1 MMRMNGICFPSAQSA
16 INSDAF
22 TAASGQ
28 PMHQTAA
35 TPEVAPAIRKKKPWT
50 RKRKIIFGAVGLVVL
65 WIIVAIIQSKREK
78 PIPVTTDK
86 ALRKTI
92 VQTVSAT
99 GKVQPEIEVKISPEV
114 AGEIIELPVEDG
126 KPVKKADL
134 LVKIKPDSYKALLEQ
149 QEAAISAAKAT
160 NLQQKATMMKTE
172 QDLKRADDMYAK
184 KTISIQEY
192 NTAQAAADVA
202 KNTFE
207 SSLHEIERAEAGS
220 SQARDQLSKTTVYS
234 PIDGTVTILNSKL
247 GERIVATGQFAGT
260 EVMRVADLG
269 HMEARVDV
277 NENDVVNVK
286 VTDKANVK
294 IDAYGDR
301 KFHGTVYQIANTGKT
316 TGAGTQEEVTNFEVK
331 IRIDDHDVTLKP
343 GLSCT
348 ADIETN
354 MIKDA
359 VAVPMQAVT
368 IRTGESNLSP
378 EEIEKKK
385 QKAAA
390 RDKGDNNA
398 EFTNEKQEKA
408 AKKEEREKLA
418 KVVFLKNGS
427 KAKLVKVT
435 TGISDDTYMEIK
447 SGVQPG
453 DEVISGSYS
462 AISRKLK
469 DGAKVTYDKETAK

>member
-1 MMRMNGICFPSAQSA
+1 
-16 INSDAF
+16 
-22 TAASGQ
+22 
-28 PMHQTAA
+28 MHQALAAPETA
-35 TPEVAPAIRKKKPWT
+35 PKVERKRRST
-50 RKRKIIFGAVGLVVL
+50 RKRQIIIGAVGFLVL
-65 WIIVAIIQSKREK
+65 WLIVSILLSKREK
-78 PIPVTTDK
+78 PIPVTTEK
-86 ALRKTI
+86 AVRKTI
-92 VQTVSAT
+92 LQTVSAT
-99 GKVQPEIEVKISPEV
+99 GKVQPETEVKISPEV
-114 AGEIIELPVEDG
+114 AGEIIELPVADG
-126 KPVKKADL
+126 MGIKKGDL

-160 NLQQKATMMKTE
+160 NLQQKATMLKTE
-172 QDLKRADDMYAK
+172 QDLKRAEDMYAK

-192 NTAQAAADVA
+192 NNAQAASDVA

-207 SSLHEIERAEAGS
+207 SSLHEIERAQAGS

-234 PIDGTVTILNSKL
+234 PINGTVTILNSKL

-260 EVMRVADLG
+260 EVMRVADLSR
-269 HMEARVDV
+269 MQAVIDV
-277 NENDVVNVK
+277 NENDVPNVK
-286 VTDKANVK
+286 IGDKANVK

-301 KFHGTVYQIANTGKT
+301 KFRGTVAQIGNTGKT
-316 TGAGTQEEVTNFEVK
+316 TGSGTQEEVTNFEVK
-331 IRIDDHDVTLKP
+331 INLEREDVLLRP

-354 MIKDA
+354 MVKDA

-368 IRTGESNLSP
+368 IRTGDSNLSP

-385 QKAAA
+385 LKSAA

-398 EFTNEKQEKA
+398 DYVNERQEKA
-408 AKKEEREKLA
+408 AQREEREKLA
-418 KVVFLKNGS
+418 KVVFLKRGG
-427 KAKLVKVT
+427 KAQSVKVT

-447 SGVQPG
+447 TGVQPG

-469 DGAKVTYDKETAK
+469 DGAKVTYDKEATK

>member
-1 MMRMNGICFPSAQSA
+1 
-16 INSDAF
+16 
-22 TAASGQ
+22 
-28 PMHQTAA
+28 MHQTLT
-35 TPEVAPAIRKKKPWT
+35 TPDTSPQVARKQ
-50 RKRKIIFGAVGLVVL
+50 RARRRRQIIWGLVGLFVL
-65 WIIVAIIQSKREK
+65 WLIVSIALSKREK
-78 PIPVTTDK
+78 PIPVTTEK
-86 ALRKTI
+86 AVRKTI
-92 VQTVSAT
+92 LQTVSAT
-99 GKVQPEIEVKISPEV
+99 GKIQPETEVKISPEV

-126 KPVKKADL
+126 MNVKKGDL
-134 LVKIKPDSYKALLEQ
+134 LVKIRPDSYKALLEQ
-149 QEAAISAAKAT
+149 QEAGISSAKAT
-160 NLQQKATMMKTE
+160 NLQQKATMLKTA
-172 QDLKRADDMYAK
+172 QDLKRAEDMYDK

-192 NTAQAAADVA
+192 NAAQAASDVA
-202 KNTFE
+202 KNTYQ

-234 PIDGTVTILNSKL
+234 PIDGTVTVLNSKL

-260 EVMRVADLG
+260 EVMRVADLN

-286 VTDKANVK
+286 VGDKANVK

-301 KFHGTVYQIANTGKT
+301 KFHGTVYQIANTGTT
-316 TGAGTQEEVTNFEVK
+316 TGSGTQEEVTNFQVK
-331 IRIDDHDVTLKP
+331 VRIEDHDVPLKP

-354 MIKDA
+354 MVKDA

-378 EEIEKKK
+378 EEIEKRKL
-385 QKAAA
+385 KATA

-398 EFTNEKQEKA
+398 DYVNEKQEKA
-408 AKKEEREKLA
+408 AQKEEREKLS
-418 KVVFLKNGS
+418 KVVFLKKGG
-427 KAKLVKVT
+427 KAQSVKVT

-447 SGVQPG
+447 SGVQSG

-469 DGAKVTYDKETAK
+469 DGAKVTYDKEAAK

>member
-1 MMRMNGICFPSAQSA
+1 
-16 INSDAF
+16 
-22 TAASGQ
+22 
-28 PMHQTAA
+28 MHQTLT
-35 TPEVAPAIRKKKPWT
+35 TPEASPQVARKQRAQR
-50 RKRKIIFGAVGLVVL
+50 RKQVIWGAVGFFVL
-65 WIIVAIIQSKREK
+65 WLIVSIALSKREK
-78 PIPVTTDK
+78 PIPVTTEK
-86 ALRKTI
+86 AVRKTI
-92 VQTVSAT
+92 LQTVSAT
-99 GKVQPEIEVKISPEV
+99 GKIQPETEVKISPEV

-126 KPVKKADL
+126 MKIKKGDL

-149 QEAAISAAKAT
+149 QEAAISSAKAT
-160 NLQQKATMMKTE
+160 NLQQKATMLKTA

-192 NTAQAAADVA
+192 NAAQAAADVA
-202 KNTFE
+202 KNTYE

-260 EVMRVADLG
+260 EVMRVADLN

-286 VTDKANVK
+286 VGDKANVK

-301 KFHGTVYQIANTGKT
+301 KFHGTVYQIANTGTT
-316 TGAGTQEEVTNFEVK
+316 TGAGTQEEVTNFQVK
-331 IRIDDHDVTLKP
+331 VRIEDHDVPLKP
-343 GLSCT
+343 ALSCT

-354 MIKDA
+354 MVKDA

-378 EEIEKKK
+378 EEIEKRKL
-385 QKAAA
+385 KATA

-398 EFTNEKQEKA
+398 DYVNERQEKA
-408 AKKEEREKLA
+408 AQREEREKLS
-418 KVVFLKNGS
+418 KVVFLKSGG
-427 KAKLVKVT
+427 KARLVKVT
-435 TGISDDTYMEIK
+435 TGISDDTYMEIQ
-447 SGVQPG
+447 SGVRPG

-469 DGAKVTYDKETAK
+469 DGAKVAYDKEAAK

>member
-1 MMRMNGICFPSAQSA
+1 MRMICFPRVETA

-22 TAASGQ
+22 APANAP
-28 PMHQTAA
+28 PMHQIA
-35 TPEVAPAIRKKKPWT
+35 TTPKTTPAVRKRRPWT
-50 RKRKIIFGAVGLVVL
+50 RKRKIIYGAIGLVVL
-65 WIIVAIIQSKREK
+65 WIVFSIIWSKREK
-78 PIPVTTDK
+78 PIPVTTER
-86 ALRKTI
+86 AVRKTI
-92 VQTVSAT
+92 LQTVSAT
-99 GKVQPEIEVKISPEV
+99 GKAQPETEVKISPEV

-126 KPVKKADL
+126 KSVRKGDL

-172 QDLKRADDMYAK
+172 HDFKRAEDLFK
-184 KTISIQEY
+184 QKLISEQEY
-192 NTAQAAADVA
+192 NAAEAAYDVA
-202 KNTFE
+202 KNTYE

-260 EVMRVADLG
+260 EVMRVADLN

-286 VTDKANVK
+286 VGDKANVK

-301 KFHGTVYQIANTGKT
+301 KFHGSVYQIANTGKT

-331 IRIDDHDVTLKP
+331 IRIEDHDVTLKP

-354 MIKDA
+354 VVKDA

-378 EEIEKKK
+378 EEIERKK

-398 EFTNEKQEKA
+398 EFVNQKQEQA
-408 AKKEEREKLA
+408 AQKEEREKLA
-418 KVVFLKNGS
+418 KVIFLKKGS
-427 KAKLVKVT
+427 KAQLVKVT

-469 DGAKVTYDKETAK
+469 EGAQVTYDKEASK